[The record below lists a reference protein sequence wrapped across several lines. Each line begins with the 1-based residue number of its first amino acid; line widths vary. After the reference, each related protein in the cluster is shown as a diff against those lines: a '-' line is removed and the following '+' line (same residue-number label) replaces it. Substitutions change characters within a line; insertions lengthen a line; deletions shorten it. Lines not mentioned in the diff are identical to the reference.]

1 MKRKHLFVAL
11 LAAAP
16 AFANDIDPLGLERHA
31 GASATSRAQVVAE
44 LRAAQAAGQLSSGE
58 IGVAFTS
65 EPSTKTRAQ
74 VVAETLEAA
83 RLGVLASRGDI
94 ALVIATPVQERQ
106 IELAGLRARGYTA
119 EK

>member
-1 MKRKHLFVAL
+1 MKRIHVFAAL

-16 AFANDIDPLGLERHA
+16 AFANDIDPLGLEKAA

-44 LRAAQAAGQLSSGE
+44 LRAAQAAGQLPRGE
-58 IGVAFTS
+58 VGVAFAA

-83 RLGVLASRGDI
+83 RLGVLAWRGDI
-94 ALVIATPVQERQ
+94 APVIATPAQERQ
-106 IELAGLRARGYTA
+106 IQLAGLRAREHTA